1 MGEFLFMADA
11 HIRSRTW
18 TNSMQLNGDAYAAL
32 TKVAGQLPGSVD
44 SLIIGGDWFD
54 SNRPSSEDL
63 VRTLE
68 FLRGFSSVSYVRG
81 NHDSCVPSF
90 LEALSAW
97 DGGGVRELTADAG
110 TTGTCQCRG
119 VSWLPSAD
127 GLREQILRAR
137 DMMNPFRPLY
147 LVLHASFKHLLGFD
161 GAYQLDAEWIKDTF
175 KDRCVRVLVGDIHT
189 RNTLELPNGG
199 WIHSPG
205 SLYPRSWDKVQEP
218 CCVSLVDSDTG
229 EIRDVP
235 CDVRRYVQLEY
246 AGQPELIKELQR
258 ISEEHEDGMLDTFVR
273 VVVPDGAPPLPRTSV
288 PHVQLQSVL
297 DVHEDAVQ
305 VGDDDPSWSATRD
318 ATLLQALL
326 DECGDDKDLADMAS
340 ALVASDDP
348 LKEIEQWLNYWKVE
362 RIA

>member
-1 MGEFLFMADA
+1 
-11 HIRSRTW
+11 
-18 TNSMQLNGDAYAAL
+18 MQLTGDAYAAL
-32 TKVAGQLPGSVD
+32 NKVTRQLPGDVD

-68 FLRGFSSVSYVRG
+68 FLHGFSSVSYVRG

-97 DGGGVRELTADAG
+97 DGGSVRELTADAR

-119 VSWLPSAD
+119 VSWMPSAD

-189 RNTLELPNGG
+189 RNTLELPHGG

-205 SLYPRSWDKVQEP
+205 SLYPRSWDKVREP
-218 CCVSLVDSDTG
+218 CAVSLVDAGTG
-229 EIRDVP
+229 EITSIP
-235 CDVRRYVQLEY
+235 CDVRRYEEIEY
-246 AGQPELIKELQR
+246 AGHQDLLARLEAL
-258 ISEEHEDGMLDTFVR
+258 SAEHAEGDLDTFVR
-273 VVVPDGAPPLPRTSV
+273 VVVPPGSEPFGRPQV
-288 PHVQLQSVL
+288 PHVQVQVVSADAENGEERAEAPVAETTLL
-297 DVHEDAVQ
+297 DAV
-305 VGDDDPSWSATRD
+305 RE
-318 ATLLQALL
+318 
-326 DECGDDKDLADMAS
+326 ECGDDADLADMAG
-340 ALVASDDP
+340 ALLSSDDP
-348 LKEIEQWLNYWKVE
+348 LAEIERWLEFWKVE